1 MLLAIDGGNSETVFA
16 LYGGRR
22 WCARSRLE
30 SSRRRTAGE
39 TFAALAR
46 RLALAGIDPGA
57 VTGAA
62 VCCDVPET
70 RETLRAVC
78 RDFLGVAALMVGDR
92 GVDLGIPP
100 RTDPE
105 SPPGHDRLVN
115 AVAAHRFYPGAALV
129 VDLGTATTFDVVNAD
144 GSLEGGVILPGGEVM
159 RRALARH
166 VALLPDVAPAMP
178 ARVIGRDTVSALQ
191 SGCYWGAVALIE
203 GLVERLRGAYGRP
216 LTVIATGGLARHF
229 ASGTP
234 IFNEVEPDLTLKGLV
249 EIYRRNFALPKGI
262 K

>member
-1 MLLAIDGGNSETVFA
+1 MGRISMLLAIDGGNSETVFV
-16 LYGGRR
+16 LYDGRR
-22 WCARSRLE
+22 FRARCRLD
-30 SSRRRTAGE
+30 
-39 TFAALAR
+39 
-46 RLALAGIDPGA
+46 LAGLEPRA

-62 VCCDVPET
+62 VCCDVPVV
-70 RETLRAVC
+70 REVLRRTC

-92 GVDLGIPP
+92 GVDLGVPR
-100 RTDPE
+100 RTDTG

-115 AVAAHRFYPGAALV
+115 AVAAHRLHRGAVLV

-159 RRALARH
+159 RRALARR

-229 ASGTP
+229 AAGTRV
-234 IFNEVEPDLTLKGLV
+234 FERVDPDLTLKGLV
-249 EIYRRNFALPKGI
+249 EIYRRNFGLPKEI